1 MAVAKGFDAKHHRP
15 LIAVHSSAR
24 FGVVAS

>member
-1 MAVAKGFDAKHHRP
+1 MAAAKGFDAKRHRP

-24 FGVVAS
+24 FGDVAN